1 MSRMSDRSPTVNR
14 PSCSWSADGLLSWYG
29 LFAPAATPTQT
40 VTRLNDE
47 TVKVMRAPDLQER
60 FAASG
65 LEALSRSPEAF
76 KVRFERD
83 VQK

>member
-1 MSRMSDRSPTVNR
+1 M
-14 PSCSWSADGLLSWYG
+14 
-29 LFAPAATPTQT
+29 FAPAATPTPI

-65 LEALSRSPEAF
+65 LEALSSSPEAF
-76 KVRFERD
+76 KAHFERE
-83 VQK
+83 VQKWARVAKAVGAAR